1 MLPCAALL
9 LSCRLTDSA
18 IAENLIAALF
28 AGHDT
33 TSTALADLVVA
44 LQENPHVLEQ
54 LRQEQQQ
61 LQAKHGDTITA
72 AVLKNMTYADAVI
85 RESLRVKPVVADT
98 NRVAARDIELG
109 GHLVKKDT
117 MLLVPQLYLAANV
130 SCAACSLMSKR
141 MMMLVMGMLC

>member
-1 MLPCAALL
+1 LSRLLTTPLLAAVPP
-9 LSCRLTDSA
+9 CRLTDSA

-44 LQENPHVLEQ
+44 LQDNPHVMAK
-54 LRQEQQQ
+54 LRQEQQE
-61 LQAKHGDTITA
+61 LQAQHGDTITA
-72 AVLKNMTYADAVI
+72 CVLKNMTYADAVI

-109 GHLVKKDT
+109 GCLIKKDT

-130 SCAACSLMSKR
+130 SCDARSLC
-141 MMMLVMGMLC
+141 VFTC